1 MATNQ
6 DDECFDNATD
16 DIIPIL
22 DWLFTTAEQKCK
34 DNDDCWCINP
44 ENRAEIWYREPSYLR
59 NMRWMR
65 ESLKERRNIYD
76 WDFLGI
82 YENFDEE
89 TTLFLSELM
98 DESPHYLEKIRN
110 MIRYMKKQK
119 KIMKLQ
125 QVALGN
131 LEI

>member
-1 MATNQ
+1 
-6 DDECFDNATD
+6 
-16 DIIPIL
+16 
-22 DWLFTTAEQKCK
+22 
-34 DNDDCWCINP
+34 
-44 ENRAEIWYREPSYLR
+44 
-59 NMRWMR
+59 MR